1 MQQEQ
6 KLQSVKKQE
15 QAWKRELELEQQR
28 QRQSSSRSRH
38 WARTMATLHLC
49 PLGAPTVCAEIKA
62 KLKPDSLNGKR
73 GGERGVEKLPRV
85 QAGRSTNKMHSLH
98 AKRAG
103 RAVCRESKLGVRKT
117 LAFSLCRLT
126 DCVCFTN
133 WCTTWHLCTLRIII
147 PPPAT
152 PLQTVQSSKAEKS
165 TRKLREV
172 RPTCL

>member
-73 GGERGVEKLPRV
+73 GGEEWRSYPESKQGAVLIKCIHCMQNE
-85 QAGRSTNKMHSLH
+85 QAERY
-98 AKRAG
+98 AG
-103 RAVCRESKLGVRKT
+103 RASWGYGKRLLFHFAGSLTAFALLIDALLGTYVLCELLYLPQPRP
-117 LAFSLCRLT
+117 CRLYK
-126 DCVCFTN
+126 V
-133 WCTTWHLCTLRIII
+133 
-147 PPPAT
+147 PKP
-152 PLQTVQSSKAEKS
+152 KK
-165 TRKLREV
+165 V
-172 RPTCL
+172 RGSCGK